1 MNSRTRDGRLVNTY
15 DGQGTVIRF
24 LYEKPLGQQLLKLL
38 IRPGVS
44 KAAGWCLSRG
54 PSRLFVGPFVRKN
67 RLDLT
72 DYPERKYKSFNDF
85 FTREIYPGR
94 RPVDQDASHLI
105 APCDS
110 KLTAIPITP
119 EARFSV
125 KGVEYTL
132 ESLLRD
138 QGLSDR
144 YQGGMLLLFRLSV
157 DDYHRYC
164 YVADGIKSEN
174 VRIPGVFHT
183 VSPHAAEKLPIYR
196 ENTREYS
203 LLETRQFGTVLMME
217 VGALLVGKIQN
228 PPTAETAGA
237 CLPGSGGP
245 CWWER
250 SKITI
255 RRRRS
260 AGGRRRGCFSSAVP
274 QCSCCWNRA
283 GCVWMRTS

>member
-15 DGQGTVIRF
+15 DGQGAMIRF

-228 PPTAETAGA
+228 HHQAAEV
-237 CLPGSGGP
+237 
-245 CWWER
+245 
-250 SKITI
+250 
-255 RRRRS
+255 
-260 AGGRRRGCFSSAVP
+260 RRGQEKGLFQFGGSTVLLLLEPGRVRLDADILKNSEGGEETIVKMGE
-274 QCSCCWNRA
+274 RI
-283 GCVWMRTS
+283 GTTDL

>member
-228 PPTAETAGA
+228 HHQAAEV
-237 CLPGSGGP
+237 
-245 CWWER
+245 
-250 SKITI
+250 
-255 RRRRS
+255 
-260 AGGRRRGCFSSAVP
+260 RRGQEKGLFQFGGSTVLLLLEPGRVRLDADILKNSEGGEETIVKMGE
-274 QCSCCWNRA
+274 RI
-283 GCVWMRTS
+283 GTTDL